1 MTGTSAN
8 SARPTVSVV
17 IGSLNRRWHLKQTI
31 ASVREELP
39 FSEREI
45 VVVDGGSG
53 DGTLRWLA
61 KQKDV
66 LTIVQHNRGTWR
78 GEPIRRRPWGSFM
91 NLGFK
96 TATAPYICMLSD
108 DCLVV
113 PGAIRMGLERF
124 NEVGDDV
131 GAVAFYWRNW
141 PEQEH
146 YWVGRTFGGGIFVN
160 HGIYRRDAMEAV
172 GYADE
177 EEFRFYHAD
186 GDLVLRMQAAGWR
199 CVDSRA
205 SFVEHFSHANLAQR
219 AANLKTRDDDWAAYT
234 DRWRHLGAPDTDWVE
249 LSHDD
254 RHRTARRYW
263 GVRGRAMARIGR
275 LRGRIAG
282 LRRAV
287 GRPRGGADKPPSV
300 ERQGRSLG

>member
-1 MTGTSAN
+1 MTETSAN
-8 SARPTVSVV
+8 SARPAVSVV
-17 IGSLNRRWHLKQTI
+17 IGSLNRRWHLKRTI
-31 ASVREELP
+31 ASVREELS

-78 GEPIRRRPWGSFM
+78 GEPIPRRPWGSFM

-96 TATAPYICMLSD
+96 AATAPYICMLSD

-113 PGAIRMGLERF
+113 PGAIRRGLERF
-124 NEVGDDV
+124 EEAGDDV

-141 PEQEH
+141 PEQER

-160 HGIYRRDAMEAV
+160 HGVYRREAMEAV

-177 EEFRFYHAD
+177 GGFRFYHAD
-186 GDLVLRMQAAGWR
+186 GDLVLRMEAAGWR
-199 CVDSRA
+199 CVDSPA

-234 DRWRHLGAPDTDWVE
+234 DRWGHLGAPDTDWIE
-249 LSHDD
+249 LPHDD
-254 RHRTARRYW
+254 PHRTARRYW
-263 GVRGRAMARIGR
+263 GARGRAMARIGR
-275 LRGRIAG
+275 LRSRISG

-287 GRPRGGADKPPSV
+287 GRARGGADQPPSV